1 MPTRTSTKSK
11 KKPAAK
17 RKSPRKSRPD
27 AGKFIRANTKLQ
39 APPYVPEL
47 RIHLGEDIDNFWVK
61 SKEEVGEI
69 SPWLPYWGF
78 AWNGGKAVARY
89 VLDHPELI
97 EGKHVLDLA
106 SGSGIVAIAAAKA
119 GAASVTGNDLDQLA
133 VAAIAMNAA
142 ANQVKVTVVPRDV
155 MGRAEPP
162 PRKSYDVV
170 LAGDVFYVQA
180 IARKARPFLERQ
192 AKAGALVLIGD
203 PGNTYIEY
211 QRLVRRAEYKFPQ
224 NGDLYQYRVRKTVVW
239 ELKAKQPRA

>member
-1 MPTRTSTKSK
+1 MPSRQTKS
-11 KKPAAK
+11 
-17 RKSPRKSRPD
+17 SPD
-27 AGKFIRANTKLQ
+27 ARKFIRANTALSS
-39 APPYVPEL
+39 PHLVPEIKL
-47 RIHLGEDIDNFWVK
+47 HLGEDIDEFWVK
-61 SKEEVGEI
+61 SKTEVGAI
-69 SPWLPYWGF
+69 SPWLPYWAF

-89 VLDHPELI
+89 VLDHPELV
-97 EGKHVLDLA
+97 EGKHVLDIA

>member
-39 APPYVPEL
+39 APPYVPEIKL
-47 RIHLGEDIDNFWVK
+47 HLGEDIDEFWVK

-133 VAAIAMNAA
+133 CKAMAMNAA
-142 ANQVKVTVVPRDV
+142 ANKVKLKIVPRDV
-155 MGRAEPP
+155 MGRAKP
-162 PRKSYDVV
+162 PRPFYDVV

-180 IARKARPFLERQ
+180 IARKSRPFLERQ
-192 AKAGALVLIGD
+192 AAAGALVLIGD
-203 PGNTYIEY
+203 PGQTYIE
-211 QRLVRRAEYKFPQ
+211 RKGLVEKAEYRFPH
-224 NGDLYQYRVRKTVVW
+224 NGELYQYRVRRTVVW
-239 ELKAKQPRA
+239 ELKPPRKRG